1 MISHITIGT
10 NDIDRAAGFYAPIM
24 DALGLSRVPMER
36 SSPFVMWKRQE
47 SFRPL
52 IALASPENGK
62 PHHPGNGQML
72 ALLAPDRKTVALVHQ
87 LAMDN
92 GGSDEGAPGLRP
104 HYHENYFGAYFRDL
118 DGNKVCIVCHDA
130 LED

>member
-10 NDIDRAAGFYAPIM
+10 NDLERAAAFYAPIM
-24 DALGLSRVPMER
+24 EALSLRRVPFER
-36 SSPFVMWKRQE
+36 SNPFVMWTGAD

-52 IALASPENGK
+52 IALAVPHNGA

-72 ALLAPDRKTVALVHQ
+72 ALLAPDRAAVDKVHK
-87 LAMDN
+87 LAMEG

-104 HYHENYFGAYFRDL
+104 HYHPNYYGAYFRDP
-118 DGNKVCIVCHDA
+118 DGNKICIVCHEPA
-130 LED
+130 EA